1 MQETWVQFLCWEDP
15 LRRKWLPT
23 PVFLP
28 GESHRWGSLVGCHLG
43 GGTESVRHHSSDLA
57 AAGLLSSGLAPL
69 QLPKLSLLQ
78 TPAFW
83 FVWAQL
89 CIGPTN
95 LGSTR
100 PLLFL
105 SPSLYSSP
113 RMKASKLRDEVLEQR
128 IATLFR
134 KPEDWED
141 NEPVSQTPELE
152 VRLFYTKS
160 GRSECGWLSQTS
172 WYCKDSRGGAIILCS
187 CSTPLCLVIMFL

>member
-1 MQETWVQFLCWEDP
+1 MGSQRVGHDWATELNWTQICRKKINHNHQWHIDPQDSPGSLQLRSHQETEITKKLSLLPFWP
-15 LRRKWLPT
+15 LKTTREPERCIWDKSRRRKWLPT

-113 RMKASKLRDEVLEQR
+113 RMKVSKLRDEVLEQR

-134 KPEDWED
+134 KP
-141 NEPVSQTPELE
+141 
-152 VRLFYTKS
+152 
-160 GRSECGWLSQTS
+160 
-172 WYCKDSRGGAIILCS
+172 
-187 CSTPLCLVIMFL
+187 

>member
-1 MQETWVQFLCWEDP
+1 MATHSSVLAWRIPPMVEP
-15 LRRKWLPT
+15 GGLPSR
-23 PVFLP
+23 
-28 GESHRWGSLVGCHLG
+28 GWHR
-43 GGTESVRHHSSDLA
+43 VRHDSNDLA

-69 QLPKLSLLQ
+69 QLSKLSLLQ

-134 KPEDWED
+134 KPED
-141 NEPVSQTPELE
+141 
-152 VRLFYTKS
+152 
-160 GRSECGWLSQTS
+160 
-172 WYCKDSRGGAIILCS
+172 
-187 CSTPLCLVIMFL
+187 